1 MRRELSLTVACD
13 RPGVAVDKENDQT
26 LVRGSI
32 GGRELFQALLDEDR
46 MTISYRGD
54 GISLLISWGDCAR
67 GATAVA
73 LKSVG
78 KIGPTKSLPIRLRTG
93 RGSDPKIS

>member
-1 MRRELSLTVACD
+1 
-13 RPGVAVDKENDQT
+13 
-26 LVRGSI
+26 
-32 GGRELFQALLDEDR
+32 

-54 GISLLISWGDCAR
+54 GISLLVSWGDCAR

-78 KIGPTKSLPIRLRTG
+78 KIGPTKSLPIRLRIG
-93 RGSDPKIS
+93 RGSDPEIFDANPATARRHVKMSFLTPSLCLE